1 MKVLVGAFNQEKAL
15 VGALSVIVKTGCG
28 TDGALHSTSASYIHT
43 TLQVSLLLTH
53 PATDPNQADP
63 GGVTPVHLAALQGRD
78 KIIRLMGATE
88 TVLHV
93 FSSPYLSPELDKL
106 YVMKAT
112 FTLQVLFYNSV
123 QFDDLLFS
131 EM

>member
-15 VGALSVIVKTGCG
+15 VGAFSVIVKTGCG

-78 KIIRLMGATE
+78 KIIRLMGGTE

-93 FSSPYLSPELDKL
+93 FTSPYLSPELDKL

-112 FTLQVLFYNSV
+112 FT
-123 QFDDLLFS
+123 
-131 EM
+131 